1 MTASLIWQMA
11 ITNVQQGV
19 ITEAEFAKIVIL
31 TSNGRLIPTRA
42 LADDERRDFEIHIR
56 RHFGES
62 LAMQLKTARRLR
74 LHGRSHRLQINF
86 EMKAPL
92 ITDPRLLYFLAHFD
106 MKLRSFT
113 DPVFLVPS
121 PFFHK
126 HARHGVGG
134 DIIKVQFN
142 ASMEPD
148 STDMWAQWGLPQDQ
162 LGHRII
168 QYLSS
173 LPSRQRLDA
182 EVEQLIAMS
191 GSVWVQRPSSII
203 VPRSHQAA

>member
-1 MTASLIWQMA
+1 MA

-19 ITEAEFAKIVIL
+19 ITEGEFAKICIL

-42 LADDERRDFEIHIR
+42 LADDDRRDFEIHIR

-62 LAMQLKTARRLR
+62 LAMQLKSARRLR
-74 LHGRSHRLQINF
+74 LHGRSRRLQINF

-92 ITDPRLLYFLAHFD
+92 ISDPRLLYFLAHFD
-106 MKLRSFT
+106 VKLRGFT

-126 HARHGVGG
+126 HALRGVGRNV
-134 DIIKVQFN
+134 IRVQFN
-142 ASMEPD
+142 ASMEPY
-148 STDMWAQWGLPQDQ
+148 SKDMWAQWAFPQDQ
-162 LGHRII
+162 LGPRII
-168 QYLSS
+168 QHLNS
-173 LPSRQRLDA
+173 LPSRQRLDP

-203 VPRSHQAA
+203 VPRSHRAA